1 MEHYRTRM
9 TSRTPKL
16 AGTAGAA
23 WLALAGCNAPVFAQD
38 ASRPPVTL
46 PQAACCVQPSA
57 SPPAE
62 GEPNLLRHLCWAI
75 PIPIQFAPVLPAPVV
90 LRSSTA
96 FAQNSPHPPEEKR
109 SEKERPVSYGVEI
122 ELRSGHA
129 DRGFV
134 ISDSPVVQPVA
145 WVSGSVAEFSVWSNI
160 TLAETAEDSRPQI
173 VELELT
179 RAHEWR
185 NFTIAPAVRMY
196 FYSDPVSIDSS
207 RSIEGWLYLSYRA
220 GPFRLFSNQSVD
232 LQAYTG
238 GYFGDAGI
246 AFDRRVSPRVE
257 VGGSFKTGW
266 ASSTFNDFWAE
277 VDKSAFNLVG
287 VEGWLTAY
295 VKPHLYIGPSF
306 EFSTIVDRAVR
317 GGSARP
323 TFFFVGL
330 TTGVEF

>member
-1 MEHYRTRM
+1 MTTRTWG
-9 TSRTPKL
+9 L
-16 AGTAGAA
+16 TAAA
-23 WLALAGCNAPVFAQD
+23 WLAAWCAPVFAQD
-38 ASRPPVTL
+38 TSALHPTL
-46 PQAACCVQPSA
+46 QTVCGVREAQPDN

-62 GEPNLLRHLCWAI
+62 GPASLAEHLCEAI
-75 PIPIQFAPVLPAPVV
+75 PLQVQSALVLPASV
-90 LRSSTA
+90 LLPSA
-96 FAQNSPHPPEEKR
+96 PACAQNSPNPPERKR
-109 SEKERPVSYGVEI
+109 SEQKRSISYGAEVEFK
-122 ELRSGHA
+122 SGHA
-129 DRGFV
+129 DRGFL

-145 WVSGSVAEFSVWSNI
+145 WVSGSVAELSVWSNI
-160 TLAETAEDSRPQI
+160 TLAETTEDSRPQI

-185 NFTIAPAVRMY
+185 NFTISPAVRMHVY
-196 FYSDPVSIDSS
+196 RDVVTVSSS
-207 RSIEGWLYLSYRA
+207 RSIEGWLSLSYHA

-232 LQAYTG
+232 LLEYKG

-246 AFDRRVSPRVE
+246 AIDRRVSPTVK
-257 VGGSFKTGW
+257 VGSSVKAGW

-295 VKPHLYIGPSF
+295 VNRHTYIKPYF

-317 GGSARP
+317 AGSARP
-323 TFFFVGL
+323 TLFFVGL